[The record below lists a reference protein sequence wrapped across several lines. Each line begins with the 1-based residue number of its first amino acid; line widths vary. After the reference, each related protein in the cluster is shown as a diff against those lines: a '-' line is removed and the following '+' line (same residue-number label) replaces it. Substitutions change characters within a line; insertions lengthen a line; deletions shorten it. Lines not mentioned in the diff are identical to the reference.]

1 MPLSFSS
8 YRALVVAGLAA
19 GVLQPDKYFQVI
31 LRNASDVEL
40 KLIGPDEDPDT
51 SGLTFYPGDVVAFSI
66 ENFASF
72 GASRL
77 PELWAYN
84 PSSSDAIIEVLAL
97 GG

>member
-8 YRALVVAGLAA
+8 YRAIVQANNIAR
-19 GVLQPDKYFQVI
+19 VLQPDRYFQVI

-66 ENFASF
+66 ENYASF

-77 PELWAYN
+77 PELSAYN
-84 PSSSDAIIEVLAL
+84 SSSSDAIIEILAL